1 MTDSLSILVVSS
13 DPALSAEIQTALRSL
28 DGARPVLHEANEL
41 RQGAEQ
47 ARSRTPQIVF
57 VEMTTDIGAL
67 QSFAQEVRRGSPDS
81 HIIAVFRPDALG
93 DDVSESAVLIEAIRA
108 GVKDFLRRPVSST
121 ELNELLQRSQET
133 SSRAPSTNGRVV
145 SFLSNKGGVGKSTSS
160 VNAACELAL
169 RHPDRVLLIDAS
181 LQLGVCAPML
191 DIRPETTIT
200 EAIREKDR
208 LDPTLLRQLAVPH
221 DCGLHLLAAPRD
233 ALEAAEI
240 DDEAMSRVVTLA
252 RRTYD
257 YVIVDTFP
265 MFDRVMVA
273 VLDLSDRAF
282 LVLESVVPTLLGGV
296 KLIELLDGLGY
307 PTERTRVMLNRYQSV
322 AGNLRPKEVAERLN
336 REVAHVLPYD
346 KGVIS
351 CANTGDPFMLRSRK
365 WFGYGA
371 KMKRLVD
378 EIDGLST
385 GVTERN
391 GATVAGA
398 PVISSADT
406 VASESNRTGEFD
418 D

>member
-1 MTDSLSILVVSS
+1 MTDSLSILVVST
-13 DPALSAEIQTALRSL
+13 DPAMSAEIQSALHSL

-47 ARSRTPQIVF
+47 ARSRSPEIVF

-67 QSFAQEVRRGSPDS
+67 QNFAQEVRRGAPES

-121 ELNELLQRSQET
+121 ELNELLQRSQEA
-133 SSRAPSTNGRVV
+133 SSNQTAATGRVI
-145 SFLSNKGGVGKSTSS
+145 SFLSNKGGVGKSTTS

-169 RHPDRVLLIDAS
+169 RHPGRVLLIDAS
-181 LQLGVCAPML
+181 LQLGVCAAML
-191 DIRPETTIT
+191 DVRPETTIT

-208 LDPTLLRQLAVPH
+208 LDPTLLRQLATPH
-221 DCGLHLLAAPRD
+221 ECGLHLLAAPRD

-240 DDEAMSRVVTLA
+240 DDESMSRVVTLA

-257 YVIVDTFP
+257 FVVVDTFP

-307 PTERTRVMLNRYQSV
+307 PAERTRVVLNRYQTV
-322 AGNLRPKEVAERLN
+322 PGNLRPKEVAERLN
-336 REVAHVLPYD
+336 RDVAHVLPYD

-378 EIDGLST
+378 EIDALSNDDLH
-385 GVTERN
+385 RN
-391 GATVAGA
+391 GKAVATA
-398 PVISSADT
+398 PVPADDGPAT
-406 VASESNRTGEFD
+406 SERLQSEQIDG
-418 D
+418 

>member
-28 DGARPVLHEANEL
+28 DGTRPVLHEANEL

-47 ARSRTPQIVF
+47 ARSRSPQIVF

-67 QSFAQEVRRGSPDS
+67 QNFAQEVRRGTPGT

-93 DDVSESAVLIEAIRA
+93 EDVSESAVLIEAIRA

-121 ELNELLQRSQET
+121 ELNELLQRSRE
-133 SSRAPSTNGRVV
+133 SSSKRPAASGRVV

-181 LQLGVCAPML
+181 LQLGVCAAML
-191 DIRPETTIT
+191 DVRAETTIT
-200 EAIREKDR
+200 DAIREKDR
-208 LDPTLLRQLAVPH
+208 LDPTLLRQFATPH

-233 ALEAAEI
+233 ALEAAGI
-240 DDEAMSRVVTLA
+240 DDESMSRVVTLA

-265 MFDRVMVA
+265 MFDRVLVA
-273 VLDLSDRAF
+273 VLDLSDRVF

-307 PTERTRVMLNRYQSV
+307 PTERTRVVLNRYQSV

-336 REVAHVLPYD
+336 RDVAHVLPYD
-346 KGVIS
+346 KRVIS
-351 CANTGDPFMLRSRK
+351 CANTGDPFMLGSRK

-371 KMKRLVD
+371 EMKRLVD
-378 EIDGLST
+378 EIDELSNGT
-385 GVTERN
+385 THLN
-391 GATVAGA
+391 GASVATA
-398 PVISSADT
+398 PVISNEET
-406 VASESNRTGEFD
+406 VASESGRTEAFD